1 MHELEKEITIE
12 KKRSSESAKPT
23 IVSDIFAKNGLET
36 EIEEF
41 TSASIKKIKLNLII
55 KPAIISAV
63 ALFISFFLDI
73 SSVPFLGKVTINIA
87 KAMFPTWQPATSDYT
102 PFSFWWLPVITYLLF
117 LFLAKLAY
125 DKLTVEVQRTP
136 ATETIDRIITSY
148 TSVIDSIST
157 ALPLIG
163 AAILLISIRLGET
176 VFLGLSV
183 PFEIKALIILAIGKL
198 FEPVLDQLGV
208 EFQNVVNHVKDLKEK
223 YFSKVQI
230 ENSKN
235 ILNKLDR
242 NDGFTAPSV
251 SIDNVSMV
259 ENLNAALEQTLS
271 LSNSLGK
278 NFSSLNILLEKFNLS
293 ETVSSEKIMQLKT
306 IAESISRASSSL
318 SDEKTITGLKY
329 LESIVVKK

>member
-1 MHELEKEITIE
+1 M
-12 KKRSSESAKPT
+12 
-23 IVSDIFAKNGLET
+23 
-36 EIEEF
+36 
-41 TSASIKKIKLNLII
+41 
-55 KPAIISAV
+55 
-63 ALFISFFLDI
+63 
-73 SSVPFLGKVTINIA
+73 
-87 KAMFPTWQPATSDYT
+87 
-102 PFSFWWLPVITYLLF
+102 
-117 LFLAKLAY
+117 AKLAY
-125 DKLTVEVQRTP
+125 DKLRVEVLRTP

-148 TSVIDSIST
+148 TSTIDSIST

-163 AAILLISIRLGET
+163 AAILLISIRLDET

-223 YFSKVQI
+223 YFSKIQI

-235 ILNKLDR
+235 ILSKL
-242 NDGFTAPSV
+242 NHQEGFSTASIT
-251 SIDNVSMV
+251 IDNVSMV
-259 ENLNAALEQTLS
+259 ENLNSALEQTLK

-278 NFSSLNILLEKFNLS
+278 NFSTLNILLEKFNLS

-306 IAESISRASSSL
+306 IAESISKATSSL
-318 SDEKTITGLKY
+318 SDERTVTGLKY